1 MTRQKIFKFSIIT
14 LIIGL
19 LLLGIS
25 YFFFH
30 FVTDTGITLEWHPE
44 AGKPYVSEMLGDLS
58 VLFLFSSAAS
68 AIAALVFTDK
78 KDEKK

>member
-1 MTRQKIFKFSIIT
+1 MTRKKILKFSIIN

-19 LLLGIS
+19 AMLAVS

-30 FVTDTGITLEWHPE
+30 FVTDTGITLTWHPE

-68 AIAALVFTDK
+68 LIGALVFTDK
-78 KDEKK
+78 TEK